1 MEEARMDRV
10 PSRRGRSN
18 NPKQVLLLHDSA
30 ALPRGGERER
40 DKEGLVC
47 VGRAS
52 DFDAATALRVFRLE
66 KIERDWPL

>member
-30 ALPRGGERER
+30 ALPLGETERER
-40 DKEGLVC
+40 KSLVC
-47 VGRAS
+47 VDRAAV
-52 DFDAATALRVFRLE
+52 FDAATAHSE
-66 KIERDWPL
+66 YIY